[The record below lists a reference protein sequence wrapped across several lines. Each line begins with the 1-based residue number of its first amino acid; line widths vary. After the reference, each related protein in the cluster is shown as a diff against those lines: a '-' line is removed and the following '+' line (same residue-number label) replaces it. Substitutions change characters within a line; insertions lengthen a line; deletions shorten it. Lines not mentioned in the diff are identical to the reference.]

1 MGVLCHRTQSLLF
14 RSSRQCDETKCPLS
28 LPSLFPAKS
37 NPHGA
42 SEGKSECGVKQQQQQ
57 GRMEGCRSH
66 VRRGWEEESMLSVA
80 LCEQHAGSPSQRRD
94 ESLPIT
100 RPRPLPRAAPGSRS
114 REKALA
120 WMRTW
125 SILHLCN
132 GRPHNHHRVHGE
144 MHSSS
149 SMATN
154 HYSSACKRSTSTHH
168 RSNMASLL
176 LRRSHDQRLS
186 TSTTATLGTISISP
200 PRVRRGERAAAIS
213 RPQHLQLPSS
223 VSKSTYTQ
231 TTAEPHSSQTT
242 RAVGFFGLDY
252 ASNT

>member
-1 MGVLCHRTQSLLF
+1 MGGGVDVVRGAVRATRRPAALAK
-14 RSSRQCDETKCPLS
+14 DETNPSRLPDRDPCPV
-28 LPSLFPAKS
+28 LPA
-37 NPHGA
+37 
-42 SEGKSECGVKQQQQQ
+42 
-57 GRMEGCRSH
+57 
-66 VRRGWEEESMLSVA
+66 
-80 LCEQHAGSPSQRRD
+80 
-94 ESLPIT
+94 
-100 RPRPLPRAAPGSRS
+100 GSRS
-114 REKALA
+114 RERALA
-120 WMRTW
+120 WIRTW

-231 TTAEPHSSQTT
+231 TSTAEPHSSQTT